1 MIYAVIG
8 ILVLLIIASV
18 VVVKMIMASSDEE
31 DVIDVVEEYSRLK
44 TSLLNFR
51 KSGSKKC
58 NAINDLKEFVERPD
72 DITWDRYNITIDE
85 KFLVVKNAKSLDT
98 NMILKKVGG
107 TSYSNAGKLYLSFL
121 SLSKISSVDVISKF
135 TIIPS
140 YEIYTTTTVEYDTSG
155 CSAED
160 DDIKEY
166 KWEGNQSRFDEAG
179 IHLIRLK
186 VKDKNG
192 NWSEWYDKEL
202 EVKEKKGLKSIVSG
216 FDSTYIVHN
225 SGKVDIYG
233 KNESGQLGT
242 GNMDPVNERKI
253 GVNYSN
259 IDMISAGEYHI
270 LMKTYDGRV
279 LSLGKNNYGQ
289 LGIASRADSK
299 IPKEVWGLES
309 IKMVAAGKA
318 FSGALTTGGRVYTW
332 GDNEFGQLAYEKNPY
347 REIPKMVEEVENVKQ
362 ISFGFNHAL
371 ALTFDGRVIGW
382 GGNNYGQLGVGYKG
396 RTLEPTITEFKNA
409 KYVCAGKYVSYVVTE
424 AGRITVAGQN
434 TKSQLAIPAE
444 KEMLFPEEIL
454 EIKGAM
460 KVEAS
465 NGGAFAVAMDEIG
478 SVYTWGQYNSLNDNF
493 HEKPFKVPGVK
504 YIKDLSTSSFEAYII
519 SEKDDV
525 FKWDA
530 EITNAEQLN
539 LDSK

>member
-1 MIYAVIG
+1 MIYAIIG
-8 ILVLLIIASV
+8 VLVLLIIASV
-18 VVVKMIMASSDEE
+18 VIVKMIMGSSEVE
-31 DVIDVVEEYSRLK
+31 DDIDVVEEYSRLK
-44 TSLLNFR
+44 TALLNFR

-58 NAINDLKEFVERPD
+58 NSITDLKEFVDRPN

-85 KFLVVKNAKSLDT
+85 KFLVVKNAKSLDS
-98 NMILKKVGG
+98 NLILKKVGG
-107 TSYSNAGKLYLSFL
+107 TSYSNSGKLYLSFL
-121 SLSKISSVDVISKF
+121 SLSKISSVDVIAKF
-135 TIIPS
+135 TIIPPE
-140 YEIYTTTTVEYDTSG
+140 EIYTTTTVEYDTSA

-160 DDIKEY
+160 NEIKEY
-166 KWEGNQSRFDEAG
+166 KWEGNESRFDEPG

-202 EVKEKKGLKSIVSG
+202 EVKERKGLKSIVSG
-216 FDSTYIVHN
+216 SDSTYVVHN
-225 SGKVDIYG
+225 SGKVDVYG
-233 KNESGQLGT
+233 NNDNGQLGT
-242 GNMDPVNERKI
+242 GNTEPVNERKF

-259 IDMISAGEYHI
+259 VDMISAGEYHI
-270 LMKTYDGRV
+270 LIKTYDGRV

-309 IKMVAAGKA
+309 IKMVSAGRA

-347 REIPKMVEEVENVKQ
+347 REIPKMVEDVENVKQ
-362 ISFGFNHAL
+362 ISFGYNHAL

-382 GGNNYGQLGVGYKG
+382 GGNDCGQLGVGFKG
-396 RTLEPTITEFKNA
+396 RTLEPTITEFKSA

-424 AGRITVAGQN
+424 AGRVAVAGLN
-434 TKSQLAIPAE
+434 NKSQLAIPAE
-444 KEMLFPEEIL
+444 KEILFPEEIL
-454 EIKGAM
+454 TVKGAS

-465 NGGAFAVAMDEIG
+465 NGGSFAIVMDEIG
-478 SVYTWGQYNSLNDNF
+478 SVYTWGQYNSLSEKF

-504 YIKDLSTSSFEAYII
+504 YIKDLSSSSTEAYII

-525 FKWDA
+525 FRWGS
-530 EITNAEQLN
+530 EITNADQLE
-539 LDSK
+539 LK